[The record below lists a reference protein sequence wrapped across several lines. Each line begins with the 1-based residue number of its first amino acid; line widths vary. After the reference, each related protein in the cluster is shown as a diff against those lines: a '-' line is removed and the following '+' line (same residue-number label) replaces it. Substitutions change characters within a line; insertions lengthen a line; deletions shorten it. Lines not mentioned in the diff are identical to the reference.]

1 MYTYSTTRADSTLR
15 SFQALGNAPVVF
27 IIDHDGCT
35 RSSLE
40 LLVRSA
46 GWQAETF
53 SSARE
58 FLSYPPTLVPN
69 CLIMDIYLPG
79 SSGLELQKHIS
90 AERPDMPVIFVT
102 DYGDAPIIVKA
113 MKAGAHEFLVK
124 PTNDGTLVRAISE
137 ALDHS
142 RVALSRYSE
151 TRLLRERQSSLSR
164 REREV
169 MALVVKGLLNKQVG
183 YELGISEITVK
194 AHRGHVMRKMQ
205 ARSLPELVTMASRL
219 GAPH

>member
-1 MYTYSTTRADSTLR
+1 MYTYSTAYADDKPR
-15 SFQALGNAPVVF
+15 SVPALGNAPVVF
-27 IIDHDGCT
+27 IIDDDGCA

-40 LLVRSA
+40 LVVRSA

-58 FLSYPPTLVPN
+58 FLSHPPTLVPN
-69 CLIMDIYLPG
+69 CLIMDIYLPD
-79 SSGLELQKHIS
+79 SSGLDLQEQVS
-90 AERPDMPVIFVT
+90 AERPDMPIIFVT
-102 DYGDAPIIVKA
+102 DHGDAPMIVRA
-113 MKAGAHEFLVK
+113 MKAGAREFFIK
-124 PTNDGTLVRAISE
+124 PTNDGTLVRAIRE

-142 RVALSRYSE
+142 RSALARFSE
-151 TRLLRERQSSLSR
+151 TRLLRERHSSLSR

-219 GAPH
+219 GATH